1 VVSALEQVRHTDE
14 TVRFAAGQVI
24 FRLGDPGD
32 AMYVVKS
39 GKVDIVCGESLI
51 DTVGPGGIVG
61 EMALIGGE
69 LRSATAVARTDCAL
83 TPIDERRFEVLVQ
96 QTPSFAVMVMR
107 VLVQRLRRRSLPP
120 RAVSPTA
127 M

>member
-1 VVSALEQVRHTDE
+1 MVSALEQVRHTDE

>member
-1 VVSALEQVRHTDE
+1 VVSALERVRHTDE